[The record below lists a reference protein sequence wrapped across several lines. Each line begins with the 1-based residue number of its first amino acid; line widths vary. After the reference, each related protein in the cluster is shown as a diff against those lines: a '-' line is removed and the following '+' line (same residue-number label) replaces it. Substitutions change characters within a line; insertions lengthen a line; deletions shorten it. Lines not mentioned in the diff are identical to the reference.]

1 MFQGSRVPAFSFGCV
16 VILALSI
23 VSSAQTPAPPQ
34 GAPASSFDLYFIGHK
49 IGKETTTVVRD
60 AAGDHFQSAFHFDD
74 RGTAIDLSAALH
86 LRTNGDPEK
95 LIVKG
100 RNYRLFQSDSEVE
113 VLGDSVRVRDLG
125 TQREVVPKGKPFFP
139 IDNYAPI
146 HVQQELIRYWIRKG
160 RPAEIMSAPS
170 GPIRIRE
177 RGREGA
183 DFDGPAGGKHV
194 DIARLS
200 IDGAVWGTETAWID
214 RADGRLLALTTWAG
228 ALPFQAMASSFP
240 YPLVAMFD
248 QSVRDRMEDLRALT
262 AAVPAAASGT
272 FVLRNATVID
282 GTGREPFVAAIVI
295 SNGRIRSIGSNA
307 TTLEGLNNIDL
318 RGRFVIP
325 GLWDMHAHA
334 SQVDWAPV
342 YLAGG
347 VTTIRDLGGEEGFL
361 VAMRDEIASGR
372 ALGPRYLM
380 AGLIDGPG
388 PRAFGAVSV
397 ATPEE
402 AIAAVQRYKK
412 EGFNEIKIYIQTPPA
427 LVPVITAEAHKL
439 GMTVTGHVPTG
450 MTAQQVV
457 EAGYD
462 GIAHMQLRGQPGT
475 DQAKQLIDFFKAH
488 NTVMDPTMSWNELSG
503 RPASMLLN
511 TMLPGADGL
520 PLPLARMFRSMSP
533 GNGGNQTAGLQL
545 IKAARDAGLLVVPGT
560 DKGVPGL
567 SLQRELELYV
577 QGGMTP
583 LEAIQAGSIVSA
595 RAMKLDKD
603 VGTIEAG
610 KRADLVILDKDPLA
624 DIRNIR
630 SASMVIAAG
639 KLYKTS
645 DLWQAAGYGRS
656 PGGR

>member
-1 MFQGSRVPAFSFGCV
+1 MRS
-16 VILALSI
+16 LAIKVAAGLGLAAISI
-23 VSSAQTPAPPQ
+23 SAQTPVPS
-34 GAPASSFDLYFIGHK
+34 GAPASSFDLHFIGHK
-49 IGKETTTVVRD
+49 IGSETTTVVHD
-60 AAGDHFQSAFHFDD
+60 AAGDHFQSVFHFDD
-74 RGTAIDLSAALH
+74 RGTAIDLSASLD

-95 LIVKG
+95 LTVKG

-113 VLGDSVRVRDLG
+113 VLGDSIRVRDLG
-125 TQREVVPKGKPFFP
+125 VEREVTPRGKPFFP

-146 HVQQELIRYWIRKG
+146 HVQQQLIRYWIRKG

-177 RGREGA
+177 RGRETA
-183 DFDGPAGGKHV
+183 DFDGPAGGSHI

-214 RADGRLLALTTWAG
+214 LADGRLLGLTTWAG
-228 ALPFQAMASSFP
+228 ALPFQATAVSRP
-240 YPLVAMFD
+240 YPLILMFD
-248 QSVRDRMEDLRALT
+248 HAVRDRMSDLRALT
-262 AAVPAAASGT
+262 AATPTVATKG
-272 FVLRNATVID
+272 FVLRGATLID
-282 GTGREPFVAAIVI
+282 GNDRAPIANADVIV
-295 SNGRIRSIGSNA
+295 SDGRIRSVSAGPSANA
-307 TTLEGLNNIDL
+307 GGLPVIDA
-318 RGRFVIP
+318 RGKWIIP

-397 ATPEE
+397 STPEE
-402 AIAAVQRYKK
+402 AIAAADRYKK
-412 EGFNEIKIYIQTPPA
+412 EGFNEIKIYIVTPPA

-457 EAGYD
+457 EQGFD
-462 GIAHMQLRGQPGT
+462 GIAHMQLRGQPGS

-503 RPASMLLN
+503 RPASIPLD
-511 TMLPGADGL
+511 TMLPGANGL

-595 RAMKLDKD
+595 KAMKLDKE
-603 VGTIEAG
+603 VGTIETG
-610 KRADLVILDKDPLA
+610 KRADLVILDADPLA

-630 SASMVIAAG
+630 KASRVVAAG
-639 KLYKTS
+639 KLY
-645 DLWQAAGYGRS
+645 DAAALWKAAGYIRS
-656 PGGR
+656 SPDIR